1 MDLQAGMLMMDLLES
16 VIKETYK
23 VLDYKEN

>member
-16 VIKETYK
+16 VIKEMKK
-23 VLDYKEN
+23 VLDCKEN